1 MKLSAVYK
9 LLFFP
14 VLIVLLDLCFRWDR
28 MSYFHAKHFYFYLAS
43 VVVSILFHTIWL
55 LILKRVVASNW
66 LYYTLGSFYFL
77 LTFFVVGTSLA
88 FKNIND
94 LFPNYYTLL
103 YFKTEPKSAFMII
116 RDVSGW
122 KELLGI
128 LVTVALVTWGARRLI
143 TRHIPTVITTK
154 ILLLSIF
161 PILLFE
167 GLVAT
172 HKKYDQC
179 ALVDVNFCACV
190 QRHLFTWDDHTSF
203 KGKGLGIRKVAIQ
216 IDRKQPATFNVLVI
230 VCESLRKRSLSVYGN
245 PKNTT
250 PKLQEFKASHPG
262 STYLFE
268 KPFTVST
275 TTMLAVPAT
284 LSGIGPYQD
293 SVLLYSQPL
302 IWDYAKQ
309 YDYKRFF
316 LSSHTLEWYRF
327 ADFYK
332 HDSLDIWWNHDNS
345 GLPYY
350 NDLGIRDELTINKAI
365 KTINS
370 LKDKPFTGVIQLN
383 TTHYPYRVPTDYE
396 RWNGRYQDAYNNAVR
411 YQDAI
416 LGKLFDYLERTNKL
430 KNTVILLTSDHGESL
445 MEHHNIGHVESNYY
459 ETIAIPLF
467 AYIPSTLLTQAQRVA
482 LRNNQKSI
490 TSNIDLV
497 PTLLDLWNIKQSDQ
511 WKPYTE
517 RLTGH
522 SLLKKI
528 PEDRNIITLNNN
540 QIASFNTG
548 LSLINSKFHFLLR
561 TNLTPAKIE
570 WYRSGDE
577 KEVHDLGPLLPN
589 AVQGAVKKAIHPFPV
604 CHPFLDY
611 LNSNSS
617 NETMR

>member
-1 MKLSAVYK
+1 M
-9 LLFFP
+9 
-14 VLIVLLDLCFRWDR
+14 C
-28 MSYFHAKHFYFYLAS
+28 YFHAKHVYFYLAS
-43 VVVSILFHTIWL
+43 VVASILFHTIWL
-55 LILKRVVASNW
+55 LILKRVVTTNW

-77 LTFFVVGTSLA
+77 LTFFIIGASLA

-128 LVTVALVTWGARRLI
+128 FGTVALVTWGARRLI

-154 ILLLSIF
+154 ILFLSIF

-167 GLVAT
+167 GLVAR

-190 QRHLFTWDDHTSF
+190 QRHLITWDDHTSF

-216 IDRKQPATFNVLVI
+216 IERKQTATFNVLVI
-230 VCESLRKRSLSVYGN
+230 VCESLRKRSLGVYGN

-250 PKLQEFKASHPG
+250 PELQEFIASHPAA
-262 STYLFE
+262 TYLFE

-293 SVLLYSQPL
+293 SSLLYSQPL

-370 LKDKPFTGVIQLN
+370 FKDKPFTGVIQLN

-396 RWNGRYQDAYNNAVR
+396 RWNGHYQDAYNNAVR

-416 LGKLFDYLERTNKL
+416 LGKLFDYLERTNKF

-467 AYIPSTLLTQAQRVA
+467 AYIPPTLLTQAQRVA
-482 LRNNQKSI
+482 LRNNQKNI

-497 PTLLDLWNIKQSDQ
+497 PTLLDLWNIKQSNQ
-511 WKPYTE
+511 WKPYKA

-528 PEDRNIITLNNN
+528 PKDRNIITLNNN

-548 LSLINSKFHFLLR
+548 LSIINSKFHFLLR

-577 KEVHDLGPLLPN
+577 KEVHDLGPVLPD
-589 AVQGAVKKAIHPFPV
+589 AVLGTVKKAIHSFPI

-617 NETMR
+617 KETMR

>member
-1 MKLSAVYK
+1 MKLSDRFK
-9 LLFFP
+9 LLLFP
-14 VLIVLLDLCFRWDR
+14 VFIVLLDLIFRWDR
-28 MSYFHAKHFYFYLAS
+28 MSYFHSKHVYFYIGS
-43 VVVSILFHTIWL
+43 VITSILFHSLWL
-55 LILKRVVASNW
+55 LVLKRIATSNW
-66 LYYTLGSFYFL
+66 LYYTLGSIYFL
-77 LTFFVVGTSLA
+77 LTFFVVGASLA

-116 RDVSGW
+116 RDVAGW

-128 LVTVALVTWGARRLI
+128 LGTVALVTWGARRLI
-143 TRHIPTVITTK
+143 VRHIPTVDTSR
-154 ILLLSIF
+154 ILSVATI

-167 GLVAT
+167 GLVAI
-172 HKKYDQC
+172 HKRYDQC
-179 ALVDVNFCACV
+179 ALVDVNFFACI
-190 QRHLFTWDDHTSF
+190 QRHAFTWDDHSSF

-216 IDRKQPATFNVLVI
+216 IDQQKTAKFNVLVI
-230 VCESLRKRSLSVYGN
+230 VCESLRKRSLGVYGN
-245 PKNTT
+245 SKNTT
-250 PKLQEFKASHPG
+250 PKLREFIADHPAS
-262 STYLFE
+262 SYLFE
-268 KPFTVST
+268 NPFTVST

-293 SVLLYSQPL
+293 SSLLYTQPL

-345 GLPYY
+345 GLPYF
-350 NDLGIRDELTINKAI
+350 NDLGIKDELTINKAI
-365 KTINS
+365 KTIGSFKN
-370 LKDKPFTGVIQLN
+370 KPFTGVIQLN
-383 TTHYPYRVPTDYE
+383 TTHYPYRVPTEYE
-396 RWNGRYQDAYNNAVR
+396 RGEGHYQDSYNNAVR

-416 LGKLFDYLERTNKL
+416 LGKLFDYLQRTHKL
-430 KNTVILLTSDHGESL
+430 KNTIILLTSDHGESL

-467 AYIPSTLLTQAQRVA
+467 AFIPPSLLTEVQRVA
-482 LRNNQKSI
+482 LRKNQKHL

-497 PTLLDLWNIKQSDQ
+497 PTLIDLWRIDQ
-511 WKPYTE
+511 QNEWKPFAE
-517 RLTGH
+517 RLTGY
-522 SLLKKI
+522 SLLKEI
-528 PEDRNIITLNNN
+528 PKDRNVISLNNN

-548 LSLINSKFHFLLR
+548 LSVVNSRFHFLLR

-570 WYRSGDE
+570 WYRSDDV
-577 KEVHDLGPLLPN
+577 KEIHDLGPNLPKTVKQTVNN
-589 AVQGAVKKAIHPFPV
+589 AIRPYPV
-604 CHPFLDY
+604 CSPFFDY

-617 NETMR
+617 NEMVR

>member
-1 MKLSAVYK
+1 M
-9 LLFFP
+9 
-14 VLIVLLDLCFRWDR
+14 C
-28 MSYFHAKHFYFYLAS
+28 YFHAKHVYFYLAS
-43 VVVSILFHTIWL
+43 VVASILFHTIWL
-55 LILKRVVASNW
+55 LILKRVVTTNW

-77 LTFFVVGTSLA
+77 LTFFIIGASLA

-128 LVTVALVTWGARRLI
+128 FGTVALVTWGARRLI

-154 ILLLSIF
+154 ILFLSIF

-167 GLVAT
+167 GLVAR

-216 IDRKQPATFNVLVI
+216 IERKQTATFNVLVI
-230 VCESLRKRSLSVYGN
+230 VCESLRKRSLGVYGN

-250 PKLQEFKASHPG
+250 PELQEFIASHPAA
-262 STYLFE
+262 TYLFE

-293 SVLLYSQPL
+293 SSLLYSQPL

-370 LKDKPFTGVIQLN
+370 FKDKPFTGVIQLN

-396 RWNGRYQDAYNNAVR
+396 HWNGHYQDAYNNAVR

-416 LGKLFDYLERTNKL
+416 LGKLFDYLERTNKF

-467 AYIPSTLLTQAQRVA
+467 AYIPPTLLTQAQRVA
-482 LRNNQKSI
+482 LRNNQKNI

-497 PTLLDLWNIKQSDQ
+497 PTLLDLWNIKQSNQ
-511 WKPYTE
+511 WKPYKA

-528 PEDRNIITLNNN
+528 PKDRNIITLNNN

-548 LSLINSKFHFLLR
+548 LSIINSKFHFLLR

-577 KEVHDLGPLLPN
+577 KEVHDLGPVLPD
-589 AVQGAVKKAIHPFPV
+589 AVLGTVKKAIHSFPI

-617 NETMR
+617 KETMR

>member
-1 MKLSAVYK
+1 M
-9 LLFFP
+9 
-14 VLIVLLDLCFRWDR
+14 C
-28 MSYFHAKHFYFYLAS
+28 YFHAKHVYFYLAS
-43 VVVSILFHTIWL
+43 VVASILFHTIWL
-55 LILKRVVASNW
+55 LILKRVVTTNW

-77 LTFFVVGTSLA
+77 LTFFIIGASLA

-128 LVTVALVTWGARRLI
+128 FGTVALVTWGARRLI

-154 ILLLSIF
+154 ILFLSIF

-167 GLVAT
+167 GLVAR

-216 IDRKQPATFNVLVI
+216 IERKQTATFNVLVI
-230 VCESLRKRSLSVYGN
+230 VCESLRKRSLGVYGN

-250 PKLQEFKASHPG
+250 PELQEFIASHPAA
-262 STYLFE
+262 TYLFE

-293 SVLLYSQPL
+293 SSLLYSQPL

-370 LKDKPFTGVIQLN
+370 FKDKPFTGVIQLN

-396 RWNGRYQDAYNNAVR
+396 RWNGHYQDAYNNAVR

-416 LGKLFDYLERTNKL
+416 LGKLFDYLERTNKF

-467 AYIPSTLLTQAQRVA
+467 AYIPPTLLTQAQRVA
-482 LRNNQKSI
+482 LRNNQKNI

-497 PTLLDLWNIKQSDQ
+497 PTLLDLWNIKQSNQ
-511 WKPYTE
+511 WKPYKA

-528 PEDRNIITLNNN
+528 PKDRNIITLNNN

-548 LSLINSKFHFLLR
+548 LSIINSKFHFLLR

-577 KEVHDLGPLLPN
+577 KEVHDLGPVLPD
-589 AVQGAVKKAIHPFPV
+589 AVLGTVKKAIHSFPI

-617 NETMR
+617 KETMR

>member
-1 MKLSAVYK
+1 
-9 LLFFP
+9 
-14 VLIVLLDLCFRWDR
+14 
-28 MSYFHAKHFYFYLAS
+28 
-43 VVVSILFHTIWL
+43 
-55 LILKRVVASNW
+55 
-66 LYYTLGSFYFL
+66 
-77 LTFFVVGTSLA
+77 
-88 FKNIND
+88 
-94 LFPNYYTLL
+94 
-103 YFKTEPKSAFMII
+103 MII
-116 RDVSGW
+116 RDVAGW

-128 LVTVALVTWGARRLI
+128 IGTVALVTWGARMLI
-143 TRHIPTVITTK
+143 IRHIPTVNTSR
-154 ILLLSIF
+154 ILILAIF

-167 GLVAT
+167 GLVAN
-172 HKKYDQC
+172 HKRYDQC

-190 QRHLFTWDDHTSF
+190 QRHAFTWDDHTSF

-216 IDRKQPATFNVLVI
+216 IDQKKTAKFNVLVI
-230 VCESLRKRSLSVYGN
+230 VCESMRKRSLSVYGN
-245 PKNTT
+245 PINTT
-250 PKLQEFKASHPG
+250 PNLKEFIAFHPT

-293 SVLLYSQPL
+293 SALLYTQPL

-309 YDYKRFF
+309 FDYKRFF
-316 LSSHTLEWYRF
+316 LSSHTLAWYRF

-332 HDSLDIWWNHDNS
+332 HDSLDVWWNHDNS
-345 GLPYY
+345 GLPFF

-365 KTINS
+365 QTINS
-370 LKDKPFTGVIQLN
+370 FKDNPFTGVIQLN

-396 RWNGRYQDAYNNAVR
+396 RWDGRYQDAYNNAVR

-416 LGKLFDYLERTNKL
+416 LGKLFDYLQRTNKL

-467 AYIPSTLLTQAQRVA
+467 AYIPPKLLTKAQRVA
-482 LRNNQKSI
+482 LSKNQKNM

-497 PTLLDLWNIKQSDQ
+497 PTLIDLWKIDQ
-511 WKPYTE
+511 QNEWKPYAA
-517 RLTGH
+517 RLTGY

-548 LSLINSKFHFLLR
+548 LSVINSRFHFLLR

-570 WYRSGDE
+570 WYRSDDE
-577 KEVHDLGPLLPN
+577 KEIHDLGPHLPN
-589 AVQGAVKKAIHPFPV
+589 VVKRTIKKAIHPFPV
-604 CHPFLDY
+604 CSPFFDY

-617 NETMR
+617 NEMVR

>member
-1 MKLSAVYK
+1 V
-9 LLFFP
+9 
-14 VLIVLLDLCFRWDR
+14 
-28 MSYFHAKHFYFYLAS
+28 
-43 VVVSILFHTIWL
+43 
-55 LILKRVVASNW
+55 
-66 LYYTLGSFYFL
+66 
-77 LTFFVVGTSLA
+77 
-88 FKNIND
+88 
-94 LFPNYYTLL
+94 
-103 YFKTEPKSAFMII
+103 
-116 RDVSGW
+116 
-122 KELLGI
+122 
-128 LVTVALVTWGARRLI
+128 
-143 TRHIPTVITTK
+143 
-154 ILLLSIF
+154 LLSIF

-167 GLVAT
+167 GLVAM

-216 IDRKQPATFNVLVI
+216 IDRKQTAKFNVLVI
-230 VCESLRKRSLSVYGN
+230 VCESLRKRSLGVYGN

-250 PKLQEFKASHPG
+250 PMLQEFMASRPA

-293 SVLLYSQPL
+293 STLLYSQPL

-370 LKDKPFTGVIQLN
+370 CKDKPFTGVIQLN
-383 TTHYPYRVPTDYE
+383 TTHYPYRVPSDYE
-396 RWNGRYQDAYNNAVR
+396 QWNGRYQDAYNNAVR

-430 KNTVILLTSDHGESL
+430 KKTVILLTSDHGESL
-445 MEHHNIGHVESNYY
+445 MEHHNIGHVESNYF

-467 AYIPSTLLTQAQRVA
+467 AYIPPSLLTKAQRVA

-497 PTLLDLWNIKQSDQ
+497 PTLLDLWSIDKSNE
-511 WKPYTE
+511 WKSYTE
-517 RLTGH
+517 RLTGY

-528 PEDRNIITLNNN
+528 PEDRNLITLNNN

-548 LSLINSKFHFLLR
+548 LSLINSKFHFLIR

-577 KEVHDLGPLLPN
+577 KEINDLGPELPN
-589 AVQGAVKKAIHPFPV
+589 SIRRRVKKAIHPFPV

-617 NETMR
+617 KETMR

>member
-1 MKLSAVYK
+1 MKLSSLFK

-14 VLIVLLDLCFRWDR
+14 LLIVLLDLCFRWDR
-28 MSYFHAKHFYFYLAS
+28 MSYFHSKHVYFYIAS
-43 VVVSILFHTIWL
+43 VIASVLFHAIWL
-55 LILKRVVASNW
+55 LILKRTSATNW
-66 LYYTLGSFYFL
+66 LFYTLGSIYFL

-103 YFKTEPKSAFMII
+103 YFKTEPKSALMII
-116 RDVSGW
+116 RDVAGW

-128 LVTVALVTWGARRLI
+128 FGTVALVTWGTRMLI
-143 TRHIPTVITTK
+143 IRHIPTVHTSR
-154 ILLLSIF
+154 ILILAIF
-161 PILLFE
+161 PMLLFE
-167 GLVAT
+167 GLVAN

-179 ALVDVNFCACV
+179 ALVDVNFCACL
-190 QRHLFTWDDHTSF
+190 QRHAFTWDDHTSF

-216 IDRKQPATFNVLVI
+216 IDQQQTAKFNVLVI
-230 VCESLRKRSLSVYGN
+230 VCESMRKRSLGVYGN
-245 PKNTT
+245 PRNTT
-250 PKLQEFKASHPG
+250 PKLKEFIASHPT

-293 SVLLYSQPL
+293 SSLLYTQPL

-316 LSSHTLEWYRF
+316 LSSHTLAWYRF

-332 HDSLDIWWNHDNS
+332 HDSLDVWWNHDNS
-345 GLPYY
+345 GLPFY

-370 LKDKPFTGVIQLN
+370 FKDNPFTGVIQLN
-383 TTHYPYRVPTDYE
+383 TTHYPYRVPTDYA
-396 RWNGRYQDAYNNAVR
+396 RWDGRYQDAYNNAVR

-416 LGKLFDYLERTNKL
+416 LGKLFDYLQRTNKL

-445 MEHHNIGHVESNYY
+445 MEHHNIGLVESNYY

-467 AYIPSTLLTQAQRVA
+467 AYIPPALLSTESRRHLH
-482 LRNNQKSI
+482 NNQKKI

-497 PTLLDLWNIKQSDQ
+497 PTLLDLWQLNATPT
-511 WKPYTE
+511 WKPFAD

-522 SLLKKI
+522 SLLKEI
-528 PEDRNIITLNNN
+528 PKDRNVITLNNN

-548 LSLINSKFHFLLR
+548 LSVINESFHFLLR
-561 TNLTPAKIE
+561 TNLTPSKIE
-570 WYRSGDE
+570 WYRSSDE
-577 KEVHDLGPLLPN
+577 KELHDLGPKVPQIVRQRIMKTIKPYPICLPF
-589 AVQGAVKKAIHPFPV
+589 I
-604 CHPFLDY
+604 DY

-617 NETMR
+617 NEMVR